1 MEVVTTIE
9 EMSKISE
16 ELKKKNKTVGFVP
29 TMGALHMG
37 HINLC
42 IRSKQ
47 TADIT
52 IMSVFVNPTQFAPH
66 EDFNKYPRDIKKDI
80 ELAKKYNVDY
90 IFAPTVEEMYPDGF
104 STNIFISGVADL
116 FEGAKR
122 PGHFNGVA
130 LVVAKLFNIIN
141 PDYSF
146 FGQKDYQQV
155 VVIKKM
161 VSELNFRTKIVLEPI
176 ARLESGLAM
185 SSRNVYLTETEKINA
200 SNIYKVMLETK
211 RLIEDGLRTRK
222 TINETLVNKLSEIS
236 DLKIDY
242 AVAALSKD
250 LSEPEIFEN
259 KDEII
264 ILMAAYVGKTRL
276 IDNMLIQLN

>member
-1 MEVVTTIE
+1 M
-9 EMSKISE
+9 
-16 ELKKKNKTVGFVP
+16 P

-130 LVVAKLFNIIN
+130 LVVAKLFNIVN

-155 VVIKKM
+155 VVIKKW
-161 VSELNFRTKIVLEPI
+161 F
-176 ARLESGLAM
+176 
-185 SSRNVYLTETEKINA
+185 
-200 SNIYKVMLETK
+200 
-211 RLIEDGLRTRK
+211 
-222 TINETLVNKLSEIS
+222 LS
-236 DLKIDY
+236 
-242 AVAALSKD
+242 
-250 LSEPEIFEN
+250 
-259 KDEII
+259 
-264 ILMAAYVGKTRL
+264 
-276 IDNMLIQLN
+276 